1 MHILLLKTRTSIF
14 KRSKVNTFYV
24 LEEIIEIHAN
34 AMSNQR
40 LKLLRLDD
48 KWQGFAAIPE
58 AENTGR
64 LEAA

>member
-1 MHILLLKTRTSIF
+1 MKTRISIF

-34 AMSNQR
+34 AISNQR

-48 KWQGFAAIPE
+48 KRQGFAAKAE
-58 AENTGR
+58 AEITGW
-64 LEAA
+64 LEEV